1 MSLIVY
7 CILTGLLDNADVNH
21 QVCPVLEEL
30 TAFESVD
37 DFRTE
42 AVALMT
48 RLVLNRVSILT
59 CVPASLYEL
68 LSIGPSVAR

>member
-1 MSLIVY
+1 MFTYIIIITVT
-7 CILTGLLDNADVNH
+7 ILSIGLLESTDVNH

-48 RLVLNRVSILT
+48 RYVFWYDTKTNTTKTGKTS
-59 CVPASLYEL
+59 
-68 LSIGPSVAR
+68 

>member
-1 MSLIVY
+1 MFTYIVIITVT
-7 CILTGLLDNADVNH
+7 ILSIGLLESTDVNH

-48 RLVLNRVSILT
+48 RYVFGMIRKQTQRKQEKHRKL
-59 CVPASLYEL
+59 
-68 LSIGPSVAR
+68 